1 MSSIDQTADQL
12 TLFAL
17 PGAIIC
23 GWVIHLFWMVG
34 LGGGWTTWLVL
45 FLILTSMAICLKGA
59 TWSRDDLRWL
69 IAPAG
74 LILLVIVLP
83 WWNLMPRWDAAY
95 HLIEANA
102 FIGNVLWSPFH
113 HGQDFLFR
121 PPLIPALFSMEIIIS
136 GNSTKVVFMPLL
148 LMVMS
153 TWQIQ
158 HLAERW
164 TSKNLS
170 MLVVPAFL
178 LLPAVRYWGQLPYLD
193 VAVAGTWILILN
205 IFIRVEKEDTRRLV
219 AILGAVAAMAMLV
232 KYVHVYLIGLVG
244 WFIIKDRDLRRALP
258 FLGGWL
264 LISGPFLLYNSLVNG
279 DPLAA
284 LTPQTSFA
292 LKSVGDTLGNHTS
305 LTWSYHLLSQ
315 LAFIGI
321 IAMVVGLFRL
331 RSKEVES
338 FNAIVILLTPLV
350 IIHAFVLDWG
360 ESRYHLPW
368 LALALTLMLVPPSGE
383 KVAHFTGKR
392 LNFHLSIS
400 IVILI
405 LMSTWHLG
413 TMVSEISEADEQ
425 IDDLDERYRFTWGI
439 WEGEDIKSQIAGN
452 AMNIGLHSGIET
464 SLFLRSENPVV
475 DTLVHV
481 DATHII
487 TQNALP
493 RFDWEADFETQ
504 LGHGSIEPIKTKVL
518 DNWTAVLWRV
528 DNTSY
533 ANPVEYLD
541 ITGGRIVGDMLVLEY
556 GDSADVAV
564 DDLELTWLEV
574 ENHQQA
580 LQALTGSPEEMKDG
594 CIAQSNDCSLALGST
609 ITPNEGM
616 LILIWIE

>member
-1 MSSIDQTADQL
+1 MISIDQTADKL
-12 TLFAL
+12 TLLAL
-17 PGAIIC
+17 PSALVG
-23 GWVIHLFWMVG
+23 GWIIHLFWMIG
-34 LGGGWTTWLVL
+34 LGGEWTTWLVL
-45 FLILTSMAICLKGA
+45 FLILSGLAICVKGA
-59 TWSRDDLRWL
+59 KWSRDDLRWL
-69 IAPAG
+69 IAPVC
-74 LILLVIVLP
+74 LILLVMVLP

-121 PPLIPALFSMEIIIS
+121 PPLIPALFSMEIVLS
-136 GNSTKVVFMPLL
+136 GNSTQVVFMPLL
-148 LMVMS
+148 LMIMS

-164 TSKNLS
+164 TSKKLAQ
-170 MLVVPAFL
+170 LVVPTFL

-193 VAVAGTWILILN
+193 VAVAGVWILILN
-205 IFIRVEKEDTRRLV
+205 MFIRVEKSDSRRLV
-219 AILGAVAAMAMLV
+219 MILGAVAAMAMLV
-232 KYVHVYLIGLVG
+232 KYVHVYLIGLAG
-244 WFIIKDRDLRRALP
+244 WFILKDRDVRRALP
-258 FLGGWL
+258 FIGGWL

-292 LKSVGDTLGNHTS
+292 LKSVGDTLGTHTS

-321 IAMVVGLFRL
+321 IAMLVGLFRL
-331 RSKEVES
+331 RSKEIEA
-338 FNAIVILLTPLV
+338 FNAIVIILTPLV
-350 IIHAFVLDWG
+350 IIHAFILDWG

-368 LALALTLMLVPPSGE
+368 LALALILMLVPPDRE
-383 KVAHFTGKR
+383 KVAHLTDKR

-400 IVILI
+400 IVILM
-405 LMSTWHLG
+405 LMSTWHLA
-413 TMVSEISEADEQ
+413 TMISEIDEVDAQ
-425 IDDLDERYRFTWGI
+425 ISDLDERYRFSWGI
-439 WEGEDIKSQIAGN
+439 WEGEDIEGLIAGN
-452 AMNIGLHSGIET
+452 AMNIGLYSGIET
-464 SLFLRSENPVV
+464 SLFMRSDHPVV
-475 DTLVHV
+475 DTLAHI

-504 LGHGSIEPIKTKVL
+504 LGHGLIEPVKTKVQG
-518 DNWTAVLWRV
+518 NWTAVLWRI

-533 ANPVEYLD
+533 ANPTESLN
-541 ITGGRIVGDMLVLEY
+541 ISGGRIVGDMLVLEY
-556 GDSADVAV
+556 GDSVEVSV

-580 LQALTGSPEEMKDG
+580 LQALTGNPEQMKDG
-594 CIAQSNDCSLALGST
+594 CIAQSNDCLFGIGST
-609 ITPNEGM
+609 IAPTVGM
-616 LILIWIE
+616 KVLLWVE

>member
-1 MSSIDQTADQL
+1 MTSIDHTADKL

-23 GWVIHLFWMVG
+23 GWVIHLFWIIG
-34 LGGGWTTWLVL
+34 FEGGWTTWLVL
-45 FLILTSMAICLKGA
+45 FLVLTSIAISVKGA
-59 TWSRDDLRWL
+59 NWSKDDLRWL
-69 IAPAG
+69 MAPVC
-74 LILLVIVLP
+74 LIILVIILP

-121 PPLIPALFSMEIIIS
+121 PPLIPALFSMEIVLS
-136 GNSTKVVFMPLL
+136 GNSTQVVFMPLL
-148 LMVMS
+148 LMIMS

-158 HLAERW
+158 HLSERW
-164 TSKNLS
+164 SSKKYSL
-170 MLVVPAFL
+170 LAVPAFL

-205 IFIRVEKEDTRRLV
+205 IFIRVEKEDSRRLV

-258 FLGGWL
+258 FIGGWL
-264 LISGPFLLYNSLVNG
+264 LISGPFLLHNFFVNG
-279 DPLAA
+279 NPLAA

-292 LKSVGDTLGNHTS
+292 LKSVADTLGNHNS

-321 IAMVVGLFRL
+321 IAMLVGLFRL
-331 RSKEVES
+331 RSKDVES

-350 IIHAFVLDWG
+350 IIHAFILDWG

-368 LALALTLMLVPPSGE
+368 LGLAIALMLVSPSAD
-383 KVAHFTGKR
+383 KLANFTGKR

-400 IVILI
+400 LVILI
-405 LMSTWHLG
+405 LMSTWNLG
-413 TMVSEISEADEQ
+413 VVVSEISEANEE
-425 IDDLDERYRFTWGI
+425 IKDLDERYRFTWGI
-439 WEGEDIKSQIAGN
+439 WEGEDIDSQIAGN

-464 SLFLRSENPVV
+464 SLFLRSDNPVI
-475 DTLVHV
+475 DTLAYV
-481 DATHII
+481 DASHII

-493 RFDWEADFETQ
+493 RFDWEEDFETQ
-504 LGHGSIEPIKTKVL
+504 LGHELIEPVKTKVQG
-518 DNWTAVLWRV
+518 NWTAVLWRV

-533 ANPVEYLD
+533 ANPADSLD
-541 ITGGRIVGDMLVLEY
+541 YTGGRIVGDMLVLEY
-556 GDSADVAV
+556 GDSADVIV
-564 DDLELTWLEV
+564 DGLEFTWLEV
-574 ENHQQA
+574 ENYQQA
-580 LQALTGSPEEMKDG
+580 LQALTGTPEAMKDG
-594 CIAQSNDCSLALGST
+594 CIAQSNDCSLAIDSNF
-609 ITPNEGM
+609 TPSEDM
-616 LILIWIE
+616 LILIWVN